1 MQLYIKK
8 KHKMY
13 LLIIFLPLFG
23 AVCSGFFGYYIG
35 YKGSS
40 LITTLCITITFFLSC
55 FSFYEV
61 GLAGS
66 VCYISL
72 FDWINLEIFK
82 ISWGFL
88 FDSLTVVM
96 LIVNPTKIKKYAV
109 NYVSIKRET
118 LKFLK
123 CLIIT
128 LNIIVG
134 FLILIAFWDSIHII
148 FSKVRVILILIL
160 DSLILS
166 LYFLYFLKKNI
177 EKTIRFW
184 SGLLLILLITLIYLC
199 DLNLSEYFTGGQSS
213 VFYAIITGDGEREI
227 FMGWI
232 EKFRF
237 DPSLFEDIEIQK
249 KK

>member
-1 MQLYIKK
+1 MQRYIKK

-96 LIVNPTKIKKYAV
+96 LIVVTC
-109 NYVSIKRET
+109 VSMLVHLYSTEYMSQDPHLSRFMSYLSLFT
-118 LKFLK
+118 F
-123 CLIIT
+123 
-128 LNIIVG
+128 
-134 FLILIAFWDSIHII
+134 FMLILITADN
-148 FSKVRVILILIL
+148 
-160 DSLILS
+160 
-166 LYFLYFLKKNI
+166 Y
-177 EKTIRFW
+177 
-184 SGLLLILLITLIYLC
+184 
-199 DLNLSEYFTGGQSS
+199 
-213 VFYAIITGDGEREI
+213 
-227 FMGWI
+227 
-232 EKFRF
+232 
-237 DPSLFEDIEIQK
+237 IQMFVG
-249 KK
+249 